1 MIIGGVKDN
10 RLSDPPS
17 ARRGRGGTPWNAWG
31 AMVSRADNLALD
43 TIVEAGRNLAGGI
56 ATRLRTDIVS
66 GTFRPDTKLSI
77 DELRLRYGV
86 SLSPLRE
93 ALSRLAAEGFVVLED
108 KKGFRVAPVS
118 RDNCLEVARL
128 QQLTEPYA
136 MTQAI
141 ARGDAAWEEQIVAAY
156 HSLSRLE
163 RSERKDGSAV
173 DAWEQQHR
181 RFHAALIAAC
191 SMPVLLTF
199 CASLHDF
206 AARYRRL
213 FLASHP
219 LDPGVAGEHQ
229 AIMQAALDRKPEE
242 AGELLRG
249 HVERTAQ
256 NILGALEGEARA

>member
-1 MIIGGVKDN
+1 MG
-10 RLSDPPS
+10 
-17 ARRGRGGTPWNAWG
+17 
-31 AMVSRADNLALD
+31 SRTNLLPDAADIA
-43 TIVEAGRNLAGGI
+43 EAGRNLAGSL
-56 ATRLRTDIVS
+56 ATQLRTDIVA
-66 GTFRPDTKLSI
+66 GALRPGTKLSI

-93 ALSRLAAEGFVVLED
+93 ALSRLATEGFVVLED

-128 QQLTEPYA
+128 QQLAEPYA
-136 MTQAI
+136 LGQAI

-163 RSERKDGSAV
+163 RSERKDGSGV

-181 RFHAALIAAC
+181 RFHAALVGAC
-191 SMPVLLTF
+191 GMPLLRTL

-229 AIMQAALDRKPEE
+229 AIMQAALDRQPEE
-242 AGELLRG
+242 ACRLLTI

-256 NILGALEGEARA
+256 NILEALDDDAVGG

>member
-1 MIIGGVKDN
+1 M
-10 RLSDPPS
+10 
-17 ARRGRGGTPWNAWG
+17 A
-31 AMVSRADNLALD
+31 SRANVVFKQDE
-43 TIVEAGRNLAGGI
+43 VGKAGRNLASSL

-66 GTFRPDTKLSI
+66 GTLRPDAKLSI
-77 DELRLRYGV
+77 DELRALYGV

-118 RDNCLEVARL
+118 RENCLEVARL
-128 QQLTEPYA
+128 QEMLETDA
-136 MTQAI
+136 LAHSI
-141 ARGDAAWEEQIVAAY
+141 ANGGDAWEEQVVAAY

-163 RSERKDGSAV
+163 RTERKDGASV

-191 SMPVLLTF
+191 GSPLLLTF

-213 FLASHP
+213 FLASHTFDSDVP
-219 LDPGVAGEHQ
+219 SEHKM
-229 AIMQAALDRKPEE
+229 IMEAALNRKPKI
-242 AGELLRG
+242 ACRLMKTHL
-249 HVERTAQ
+249 ERTAR
-256 NILGALEGEARA
+256 NILETLDGDDGSRAALPARAITRQK

>member
-1 MIIGGVKDN
+1 MG
-10 RLSDPPS
+10 
-17 ARRGRGGTPWNAWG
+17 
-31 AMVSRADNLALD
+31 SRADSLAID
-43 TIVEAGRNLAGGI
+43 VTEAGRNLAGGI
-56 ATRLRTDIVS
+56 ATRLRTDIVA

-93 ALSRLAAEGFVVLED
+93 ALSRLTAEGFVVLED

-118 RDNCLEVARL
+118 RDNCQEVARL
-128 QQLTEPYA
+128 QQLMEAFAVTE
-136 MTQAI
+136 AI
-141 ARGDAAWEEQIVAAY
+141 AKGDAAWEEQIVAAY

-163 RSERKDGSAV
+163 QSERKDGSAV

-191 SMPVLLTF
+191 GMPVLITL

-219 LDPGVAGEHQ
+219 LDPGVAGEHR
-229 AIMQAALDRKPEE
+229 AIMQAALDRNPEE
-242 AGELLRG
+242 AARLLRF
-249 HVERTAQ
+249 HVERTAH
-256 NILGALEGEARA
+256 NILDALAEEGRA

>member
-1 MIIGGVKDN
+1 MG
-10 RLSDPPS
+10 
-17 ARRGRGGTPWNAWG
+17 
-31 AMVSRADNLALD
+31 SRANLLPQAPD
-43 TIVEAGRNLAGGI
+43 IAEAGRNLAGGI

-66 GTFRPDTKLSI
+66 GAFRPDTKLSI

-118 RDNCLEVARL
+118 RDNCLEVAQL
-128 QQLTEPYA
+128 QQLMEPYA
-136 MTQAI
+136 ITQAI
-141 ARGDAAWEEQIVAAY
+141 AKGDAAWEEQIVAAY

-163 RSERKDGSAV
+163 RSERKDGGGV
-173 DAWEQQHR
+173 DAWEHQHR

-191 SMPVLLTF
+191 GMPLLQTL

-219 LDPGVAGEHQ
+219 LDPGVAGEHE
-229 AIMQAALDRKPEE
+229 AIMRATLDRKPGE
-242 AGELLRG
+242 ACRLLRV

-256 NILGALEGEARA
+256 NILDALDDGADRA